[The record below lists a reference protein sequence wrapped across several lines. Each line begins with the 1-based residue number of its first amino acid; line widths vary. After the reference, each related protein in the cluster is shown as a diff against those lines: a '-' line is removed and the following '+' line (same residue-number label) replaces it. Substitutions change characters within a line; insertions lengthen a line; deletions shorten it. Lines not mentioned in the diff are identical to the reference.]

1 MKGYTK
7 KSVFRATSGSLT
19 IAFIS
24 MISAPAVAQDRPQ
37 APSQPTLSP
46 QPGSGENDAS
56 GKTASDTDIVVTG
69 SRIPSGFRAPTPV
82 TVVSAEQLKAAAPGN
97 LADGLNELPILSS
110 SFKTNRPIATNV
122 FAVTGQ
128 NLLDLRGL
136 GANRTLVLLDG
147 RRLPS
152 TNGSGSTDVNILPQN
167 LVQRVDIVT
176 GGASAAYGSDAI
188 AGVVNFVLDTKFEGL
203 KGEVKSGIS
212 TYGDLPIGSASL
224 AYGSSFAGGRGR
236 IIASAEYF
244 YQGGLRADQRTGRAW
259 FDVQNGQLPNP
270 VAGATP
276 SFININD
283 IRSSLGTFGG
293 LISSGPLKGTQ
304 FLANGVP
311 APFNYGTI
319 TGTSFQSGGDGA
331 KANTAL
337 EPTQVRYSGFLHGE
351 FDVSDHVT
359 LFAEGSFARSHTNQG
374 AFYSQNVGAA
384 AQYTIFR
391 DNAYL
396 PASILARMIQAG
408 VMSIPLGRFEGELP
422 LVENESKVNVYRG
435 VFGVKGKLGGSW
447 AYDASYSY
455 GQSDQELR
463 NNNLTIN
470 RRLYASADAV
480 VDPATGK
487 IVCRSTLAG
496 LDPGCIPRDLFG
508 PGQPNQAITD
518 YVTGDNIQWL
528 RLTQQVWNANVRGD
542 LGGTVKLAGP
552 VSIAAGFEYRRET
565 ATQTVDA
572 LSPTINDLTGV
583 RGAPATLQGKQGPYR
598 FFNPLPFSGAYNI
611 KEAYL
616 EVGIPVLKDSV
627 IARSLDFNGAIRHAI
642 YSNSGGATTW
652 KLGGVWQIVD
662 AFKLRGTYSQDIR
675 SPNILELFSPTTQV
689 NNNLTYKGVSTPA
702 LTLTVGNPDLRPE
715 RARTLTFGGVF
726 QPSFVPGLQISV
738 DYYRIVV
745 KDAIATVLPQT
756 VLDQCAAGNQNL
768 CALVTVT
775 PSNTLVIRNQGI
787 NLAQRRIAGLD
798 FEGSYRTTLGK
809 ETLTFRLIANHQLIN
824 DSTVPGSPVT
834 PILGDTTAPKWNG
847 LFQATFAGDRWS
859 IFAQERVIG
868 SALIDAKRV
877 EGIDVD
883 LNHTPAIA
891 YTDLTFTYNVRVAGG
906 SQQLFLSIS
915 NLFDQAPPRS
925 PPPYTTFTL
934 PSSGSYD
941 QIGRFFTAGVRFK
954 F

>member
-1 MKGYTK
+1 MTWDKARKLGTG
-7 KSVFRATSGSLT
+7 ASLFSL
-19 IAFIS
+19 AAAA
-24 MISAPAVAQDRPQ
+24 MMAAPVHAQDASAPPAAEPTGTDQ
-37 APSQPTLSP
+37 ATNSNTPAKE
-46 QPGSGENDAS
+46 G
-56 GKTASDTDIVVTG
+56 DIVVTG

-82 TVVSAEQLKAAAPGN
+82 TVVSAEQLRAAAPGN
-97 LADGLNELPILSS
+97 LADGLNELPIMST

-136 GANRTLVLLDG
+136 GANRTLVLIDG

-176 GGASAAYGSDAI
+176 GGASAAYGSDAV
-188 AGVVNFVLDTKFEGL
+188 AGVVNFALDTKFKGF
-203 KGEVKSGIS
+203 KGEIKSGLS
-212 TYGDLPIGSASL
+212 TYGDLPEASASI
-224 AYGSSFAGGRGR
+224 AFGSSFAGDRGR

-244 YQGGLRADQRTGRAW
+244 HQDGLRADQKTGRKW

-270 VAGATP
+270 VAGARP

-304 FLANGVP
+304 FLAGGIP
-311 APFNYGTI
+311 ATFNYGTI
-319 TGTSFQSGGDGA
+319 TGSSFQSGGDGA

-337 EPTQVRYSGFLHGE
+337 EPTQERYSAFVHTE
-351 FDVSDHVT
+351 FDVSDKLTV
-359 LFAEGSFARSHTNQG
+359 FAEGSYARSHTIQG
-374 AFYSQNVGAA
+374 AFYNQNVGAA

-396 PASILARMIQAG
+396 PASILQRMIAAG
-408 VMSIPLGRFEGELP
+408 VQSIPLGRFEGELP
-422 LVENESKVNVYRG
+422 LVENESKVDVYRG
-435 VFGVKGKLGGSW
+435 VFGLKGKLGGNW

-455 GQSDQELR
+455 GRSDQELR

-480 VDPATGK
+480 VDPASGK
-487 IVCRSTLAG
+487 IVCRSTLLG
-496 LDPGCIPRDLFG
+496 LDPGCVPRDLFG
-508 PGQPNQAITD
+508 PGQPNQAVTD

-528 RLTQQVWNANVRGD
+528 RLTQQVANANIRGD
-542 LGGTVKLAGP
+542 LGDSIKLAGP
-552 VSIAAGFEYRRET
+552 ISIATGLEYRRET
-565 ATQTVDA
+565 ASQTVDP
-572 LSPTINDLTGV
+572 LSPTLNDLTGV

-598 FFNPLPFSGAYNI
+598 FFNPLPFSGAYDI
-611 KEAYL
+611 KEGYIEIAVPIL
-616 EVGIPVLKDSV
+616 RDSA

-652 KLGGVWQIVD
+652 KLGAVWQVVD
-662 AFKLRGTYSQDIR
+662 AFRLRGTYSQDIR
-675 SPNILELFSPTTQV
+675 GPNILELYNPTTQV
-689 NNNLTYKGVSTPA
+689 NNNLTYKGVTTPA
-702 LTLTVGNPDLRPE
+702 LTLTVGNPNLRPE
-715 RARTLTFGGVF
+715 RARTLTFGAVA
-726 QPSFVPGLQISV
+726 QPAFASGLQLSL
-738 DYYRIVV
+738 DYYRIIVR
-745 KDAIATVLPQT
+745 DAIATVLPQT
-756 VLDQCAAGNQNL
+756 LLDQCAAGNQNL
-768 CALVTVT
+768 CSLVTVT
-775 PSNTLVIRNQGI
+775 PSNTLIIRNQGI
-787 NLAQRRIAGLD
+787 NLASRRIAGLD
-798 FEGSYRTTLGK
+798 FEGSYRTKFADGSLTL
-809 ETLTFRLIANHQLIN
+809 RLIANHQLIN

-847 LFQATFAGDRWS
+847 LFQVTYAAERWS
-859 IFAQERVIG
+859 LFAQERVIG
-868 SALIDAKRV
+868 SALLDAKRV

-891 YTDLTFTYNVRVAGG
+891 YTDLTLTYDIKLGG
-906 SQQLFLSIS
+906 QSQQIFLSVS
-915 NLFDQAPPRS
+915 NLLNQAPPRS
-925 PPPYTTFTL
+925 PPPFTTFTL
-934 PSSGSYD
+934 PSSQTYD